1 MQILH
6 YIFIVALLFAFVAL
20 ICIKVITGQKSG
32 CGLDDDINAPAFTPE
47 PLVLR
52 FRPYIIRP

>member
-20 ICIKVITGQKSG
+20 ICTKVITGQKSG
-32 CGLDDDINAPAFTPE
+32 CGLDDDINAPLLL
-47 PLVLR
+47 PLNH
-52 FRPYIIRP
+52 